1 MATEMATE
9 TKGVQQLKRKAC
21 VVAYDGDRA
30 IFNGWQTQ
38 SIHQS
43 PRTTVADTITNALN
57 TIYKGN
63 IKIMGS
69 GRTDAGVHA
78 LGQVFHFDPVNYN
91 IHAEAL
97 TKALNTKLP
106 PTIRILK
113 TVDVDDNFHASR
125 SATSKTY
132 KYRLVNSQSYNDAS
146 PFNYRYAWH
155 YPLKT
160 MLPKRYLNE
169 GQHHDEQY
177 LVLNRLNKILALY
190 QGEKD
195 YASFCASRSLKG
207 DNTYRTI
214 ISARASLV
222 KTSYDDGGCGCGCGC
237 GCGVDGGCGTNGH
250 TANGYTANGY
260 TIDIFITGDGFM
272 HRMVR
277 SMVGLAV
284 VNMRDYQ
291 TDDQLKARMDEVFS
305 QRNRAKAGYGAPPN
319 GLYLHSVN
327 YDNNPEMG

>member
-1 MATEMATE
+1 M
-9 TKGVQQLKRKAC
+9 
-21 VVAYDGDRA
+21 AYDGDRTV
-30 IFNGWQTQ
+30 FNGWQSQ

-57 TIYKGN
+57 TIYKGK

-78 LGQVFHFDPVNYN
+78 LGQVFHFDPINYH
-91 IHAEAL
+91 IQPEAL

-113 TVDVDDNFHASR
+113 TADVDDNFHASR

-132 KYRLVNSQSYNDAS
+132 KYRLINSQSYNDAS

-160 MLPKRYLNE
+160 MLPKRHQNDGQPQNE
-169 GQHHDEQY
+169 RY

-190 QGEKD
+190 EGEKD
-195 YASFCASRSLKG
+195 YASFCASRSLKK
-207 DNTYRTI
+207 DTNRTI
-214 ISARASLV
+214 IKAHAVLL
-222 KTSYDDGGCGCGCGC
+222 KNSYDHGAEA
-237 GCGVDGGCGTNGH
+237 TTENRH
-250 TANGYTANGY
+250 ETHETHNYA
-260 TIDIFITGDGFM
+260 IDIFITGEGFM

-284 VNMRDYQ
+284 VNLRNYQ
-291 TDDQLKARMDEVFS
+291 TDEQLKARMDEVFS

-327 YDNNPEMG
+327 YANNPEMG